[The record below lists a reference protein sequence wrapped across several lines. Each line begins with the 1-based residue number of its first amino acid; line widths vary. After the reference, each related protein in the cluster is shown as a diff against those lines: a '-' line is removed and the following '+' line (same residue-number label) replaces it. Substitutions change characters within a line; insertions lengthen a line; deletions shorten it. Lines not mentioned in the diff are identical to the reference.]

1 MQKYKKYIPNVLTSL
16 RIIMIPVIIILGL
29 FELYPWLILVSA
41 LTIFT
46 DALDGFLARR
56 WHVESKLGAI
66 LDALADKLLSATLL
80 VLLIIKDFR
89 FIYVFGLEFAIGMFN
104 AFFYLRS
111 KESMTLYIGKIKT
124 WVISIAILLGFLNL
138 ISSTF
143 GKICQFFY
151 VLTLILQVITFISY
165 AVYWIK
171 IYQFMKNKEEHRK
184 EFYEII
190 DPFVTH
196 EEFLKRK
203 EFPHHINESVYDHV
217 LKVAYDCY
225 ELGKLFH
232 LDYTSLAIAGLLH
245 DFYEKPWQYT
255 KEKKP
260 LLQRHGFTHA
270 KNAVENAKR
279 VFGEE
284 AITPKIESIMITHM
298 FPLNKRI
305 PRNLEAWLITIVDKA
320 DSIDFIMHP
329 IILYKI
335 MTKKEYDQEKKFT
348 LSKLKSK
355 LTRQFKKQKRIV
367 K

>member
-1 MQKYKKYIPNVLTSL
+1 MKQFKKYIPNILTSI
-16 RIIMIPVIIILGL
+16 RIIMIPVIIFLGVIEQYSL
-29 FELYPWLILVSA
+29 LILVSA

-46 DALDGFLARR
+46 DALDGFLARK
-56 WHVESKLGAI
+56 WKVESKLGAV
-66 LDALADKLLSATLL
+66 LDALADKLLAATLL
-80 VLLIIKDFR
+80 VLLIVKDFR
-89 FIYVFGLEFAIGMFN
+89 FIYVFLMEFIIGVFN
-104 AFFYLRS
+104 SYCYYRS
-111 KESMTLYIGKIKT
+111 KESTTLYIGKIKT
-124 WVISIAILLGFLNL
+124 WIISIAILLGFLNI
-138 ISSTF
+138 ISSDF
-143 GKICQFFY
+143 QGMSQFFF
-151 VLTLILQVITFISY
+151 VLALIFQGITFLSY
-165 AVYWIK
+165 AIYWMK

-196 EEFLKRK
+196 EEFLRRK

-232 LDYTSLAIAGLLH
+232 LDYHSLAIAGLLH
-245 DFYEKPWQYT
+245 DFYEKPWQYDT
-255 KEKKP
+255 EKKP

-270 KNAVENAKR
+270 RNAVENAKR

-284 AITPKIESIMITHM
+284 VITPKIESIMITHM
-298 FPLNKRI
+298 FPLNKRL
-305 PRNLEAWLITIVDKA
+305 PRNREAWLITLVDKA

-348 LSKLKSK
+348 LAKLKSK
-355 LTRQFKKQKRIV
+355 LTRQKKKSKRIV